1 MNNKKNGHSGEKIYS
16 YTIMDIQIELSS
28 AQNERTKQRKRFS
41 LITKLV
47 NDLFKYKERKGCY
60 ETISNLIVSTL
71 ISSDMDC
78 PLDIY
83 SCKDDSFEDI
93 DYECKKILESE
104 LFEFSNELP
113 N

>member
-1 MNNKKNGHSGEKIYS
+1 MKKNKKGHPGEKTYS
-16 YTIMDIQIELSS
+16 YTIMDIQMELSS
-28 AQNERTKQRKRFS
+28 TQNKRIKQRKRFS

-83 SCKDDSFEDI
+83 TCNNDEFEDI
-93 DYECKKILESE
+93 DYECKKLLESE